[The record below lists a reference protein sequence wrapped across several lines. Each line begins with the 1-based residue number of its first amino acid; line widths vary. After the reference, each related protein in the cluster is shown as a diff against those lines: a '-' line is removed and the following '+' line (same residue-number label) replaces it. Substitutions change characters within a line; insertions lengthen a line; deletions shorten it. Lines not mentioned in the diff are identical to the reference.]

1 MPAGDVSCWMDEEN
15 LYWQANTEKG
25 IALTKALS
33 MLEDGGEEAV
43 KAQQEKLH
51 AILEKLP
58 LSKLDLSKFGAG
70 KTEALFNRPEWKSL
84 SESCLGCG
92 TCTFVCPTCQ
102 CYDVQ
107 EFNTGKTVRR
117 FRAGTAVCTPT
128 LPKCRPVN
136 RDPRSSS
143 ASGSVLCTSWSIS
156 RTITTGS
163 LAASAA
169 DGVCR
174 SVRFT

>member
-1 MPAGDVSCWMDEEN
+1 MDEEN
-15 LYWQANTEKG
+15 LYWKANTAKG
-25 IALTKALS
+25 ETLTSELP

-43 KAQQEKLH
+43 KARQEKLH
-51 AILEKLP
+51 AILKQLP
-58 LSKLDLSKFGAG
+58 LSKLDLSKVGAG
-70 KTEALFNRPEWKSL
+70 KTEVLFNRPEWKSL

-117 FRAGTAVCTPT
+117 FRCWDRCTPT

-156 RTITTGS
+156 RTITTVS

-174 SVRFT
+174 SVRFTRIL

>member
-1 MPAGDVSCWMDEEN
+1 
-15 LYWQANTEKG
+15 
-25 IALTKALS
+25 

-58 LSKLDLSKFGAG
+58 LCKARSLSKFGAG

-102 CYDVQ
+102 CYDMQ

-117 FRAGTAVCTPT
+117 FRCWDSCMYSDFTKMSAGQPQTHAARA
-128 LPKCRPVN
+128 LP
-136 RDPRSSS
+136 S
-143 ASGSVLCTSWSIS
+143 AFYAQAGLFP
-156 RTITTGS
+156 GQ
-163 LAASAA
+163 
-169 DGVCR
+169 
-174 SVRFT
+174 